1 MPMIKISPFGGIVP
15 RTGERLIG
23 DSNAVVANNIK
34 LQSGNIKP
42 LRVPKLIN
50 EPNKPLP
57 ALSIFRAWYLDQ
69 NAWLSWPTD
78 VDAVRV
84 PLSSDV
90 EPRFVW
96 SGDGIPKIA
105 TYTQIISSGD
115 NDYPATEYALGIPA
129 PIDKVSIAPSGGVG
143 AATTRVYTYTYFSIL
158 GEESAP
164 APVSDLVTGKVDD
177 TWAVTGMSALP
188 VNSGNISAIVYS
200 GNDVT
205 ITTIDQHFNRAGEQ
219 IAIADV
225 TTVTNVNGTWTLTEA
240 DQVAKTMKFT
250 VSAAPT
256 GVYNDATDTVD
267 TWTRTVPLNLTGMK
281 RRLYRSTGLTGTIQL
296 VSDDVGTSYN
306 DTLSDA
312 NILGD
317 ELISSGWVQPPVGL
331 KGFKVHSSGAVIAFV
346 GNLLCLSEPYQ
357 PHAWP
362 IGYQM
367 STDSD
372 IVAIGTFGSE
382 IGIGTKGT
390 PYMASGVEPASMASE
405 KINSLYPCLSKRSM
419 IEYGDGLVYASA
431 HGLVYAGSSGVSL
444 LSDRFYAKDEW
455 QALNPAS
462 MVSAT
467 AYGRLYI
474 SYQRMDNSRSMII
487 LDGDLLVT
495 ADIQVSELYAD
506 ESTSE
511 LFVSDVEGIK
521 SWDSA
526 DTYPLNASWRSK
538 DFVLP
543 APANMAAAKIEFDA
557 AIDLA
562 TQTAIQAAIDAAEAA
577 NAALLLTGNIE
588 GGFNFYGFNENGL
601 HATSLQKIPE
611 NPPANKVTFVLR
623 KNQDEIVISR
633 VVENNKAFRLP
644 DGYKSDVFSIEVFGQ
659 CLIKEIRIADSMDG
673 LRNA

>member
-1 MPMIKISPFGGIVP
+1 MVMLRISPFGGIIP

-23 DSNAVVANNIK
+23 DSNSVVANNIK
-34 LQSGNIKP
+34 LQSGNMVP
-42 LRVPKLIN
+42 LRAPKLIN
-50 EPNKPLP
+50 EPNKSLP

-69 NAWLSWPTD
+69 NAWLTWPID

-105 TYTQIISSGD
+105 TYSQIISSGN
-115 NDYPATEYALGIPA
+115 NDYPATEYALGIPT
-129 PIDKVSIAPSGGVG
+129 PIAKVSVAPSGGVG
-143 AATTRVYTYTYFSIL
+143 AATTRIYTFTYFSNL

-177 TWAVTGMSALP
+177 TWAITGIGELP
-188 VNSGNISAIVYS
+188 INSGDISAISYS
-200 GNDVT
+200 GKNVT
-205 ITTIDQHFNRAGEQ
+205 ITTTAQHFNRAGEQ
-219 IAIADV
+219 VTIAGV
-225 TTVTNVNGTWTLTEA
+225 TTATNVNGTWTLTEA
-240 DQVAKTMKFT
+240 NLTAKTMKFT
-250 VSAAPT
+250 VKNTPT
-256 GVYNDATDTVD
+256 GAYNNATDTAD
-267 TWTRTVPLNLTGMK
+267 TWTRTVPLNLSGMK
-281 RRLYRSTGLTGTIQL
+281 RRLYRSTGLTGTVQL
-296 VSDDVGTSYN
+296 VSDDVGTSFN
-306 DTLSDA
+306 DNISDA

-317 ELISSGWVQPPVGL
+317 ELISSGWEQPPVGL
-331 KGFKVHSSGAVIAFV
+331 KGFKVHSSGSVIAFV

-382 IGIGTKGT
+382 IGVGTKGI
-390 PYMASGVEPASMASE
+390 PYMASGVDPTSMSME

-444 LSDRFYAKDEW
+444 LSDRFYTKDEW
-455 QALNPAS
+455 QLLNPAS

-474 SYQRMDNSRSMII
+474 SYQREDDSRAMLI

-495 ADIQVSELYAD
+495 ADVQAHELYAD

-511 LFVSDVEGIK
+511 LFISDVDGIK
-521 SWDSA
+521 AWDSA

-543 APANMAAAKIEFDA
+543 TPANMAAAKIEFDA
-557 AIDLA
+557 AIDVA
-562 TQTAIQAAIDAAEAA
+562 TQASINAAIASAEAA
-577 NAALLLTGNIE
+577 NAALLLTGNIK
-588 GGFNFYGFNENGL
+588 GSINFYGFNENGL
-601 HATSLQKIPE
+601 HATSLQKVPD
-611 NPPANKVTFVLR
+611 NPPANRVTFVLR

-644 DGYKSDVFSIEVFGQ
+644 DGYKSDVFSVEVFSQ
-659 CLIKEIRIADSMDG
+659 CKVKEIRIADSMDA

>member
-1 MPMIKISPFGGIVP
+1 MDMIKISQFGGIIP

-34 LQSGNIKP
+34 LQSGQIKP

-50 EPNKPLP
+50 SPNKTLP

-69 NAWLSWPTD
+69 NAWLSWPND

-84 PLSSDV
+84 PLSADV

-96 SGDGIPKIA
+96 AGDGIPKIA
-105 TYTQIISSGD
+105 TYNDIVSSGN
-115 NDYPATEYALGIPA
+115 NDYPSVEYALGIPT
-129 PIDKVSIAPSGGVG
+129 PIAKVSIAPSGGVG
-143 AATTRVYTYTYFSIL
+143 AATTRIYTFTYFSIL

-177 TWAVTGMSALP
+177 TWAVTGIGSMP
-188 VNSGNISAIVYS
+188 INSGDISAITYS
-200 GNDVT
+200 GNEVT
-205 ITTIDQHFNRAGEQ
+205 ITTNDQHFNRVGEQ
-219 IAIADV
+219 ITIAGV
-225 TTVTNVNGTWTLTEA
+225 TTVTDVNGTWTLTA
-240 DQVAKTMKFT
+240 ASLAAKTMKFIVT
-250 VSAAPT
+250 TAPT
-256 GVYNDATDTVD
+256 GAYNNATDTTD
-267 TWTRTVPLNLTGMK
+267 TWTRTVPLNISGMK

-296 VSDDVGTSYN
+296 VSDDVGTTFN
-306 DTLSDA
+306 DNISDA
-312 NILGD
+312 DILGD
-317 ELISSGWVQPPVGL
+317 ELISSGWAQPPVGL
-331 KGFKVHSSGAVIAFV
+331 KGFKVHSSGSVIAFV

-362 IGYQM
+362 VGYQM

-382 IGIGTKGT
+382 IGVGTKGI
-390 PYMASGVEPASMASE
+390 PYMASGVEPASMAME

-444 LSDRFYAKDEW
+444 LSDRFYTKDEW

-474 SYQRMDNSRSMII
+474 SYQRTDNSRSMII

-495 ADIQVSELYAD
+495 ADVQVHELYAD

-511 LFVSDVEGIK
+511 LFVSDADGIK

-557 AIDLA
+557 VIDLA
-562 TQTAIQAAIDAAEAA
+562 TQATISAAIAAAEAA

-588 GGFNFYGFNENGL
+588 GGINFYGFNENGL
-601 HATSLQKIPE
+601 HATSLQDIPE
-611 NPPANKVTFVLR
+611 NPPANRVTFVLR
-623 KNQDEIVISR
+623 KNQDQIVISR
-633 VVENNKAFRLP
+633 VVENNRAFRLP
-644 DGYKSDVFSIEVFGQ
+644 AGYKSDVFSIEVFGQ